1 MRIPVETASDTEFD
15 MSPMIDMVFLLLIFF
30 MIASRFSVAQ
40 NVELDIPTATK
51 AVVPKERHERFT
63 VNVLPDGGI
72 CIYNSPDPVTADA
85 LREAFRN
92 EKARDPGTKI
102 YIRADQTTDFRHV
115 RKVMTIM
122 AEEGL
127 DDSIFGAF
135 IPNDQP

>member
-1 MRIPVETASDTEFD
+1 MKIPVENASDTEFD

-40 NVELDIPTATK
+40 NIELDIPTAAK

-63 VNVLPDGGI
+63 VNVLPDGAI
-72 CIYNSPDPVTADA
+72 CIYGSPEPVTPDR
-85 LREAFRN
+85 LREAFRA
-92 EKARDPGTKI
+92 EKAKDPTTKV
-102 YIRADQTTDFRHV
+102 YIRADQTTDFVHV

-135 IPNDQP
+135 IPNG

>member
-1 MRIPVETASDTEFD
+1 MKIPVETSSDTEFD

-40 NVELDIPTATK
+40 NIELDIPTADK
-51 AVVPKERHERFT
+51 AAVPKERHERFT
-63 VNVLPDGGI
+63 VNVLPGGEF
-72 CIYNSPDPVTADA
+72 CIYGSPEPVSAEA
-85 LREAFRN
+85 LREAFRS
-92 EKARDPGTKI
+92 EKEKDPATKV
-102 YIRADQTTDFRHV
+102 YIRADQKTDFVHV

-135 IPNDQP
+135 IPNG

>member
-1 MRIPVETASDTEFD
+1 MRIPVDNASDTEFD

-40 NVELDIPTATK
+40 NIELDIPTADK

-63 VNVLPDGGI
+63 VNVLPKGEI
-72 CIYNSPDPVTADA
+72 CIYGSPEPVTLDQ
-85 LREAFRN
+85 LREAFRR
-92 EKARDPGTKI
+92 EKERDPTTKV
-102 YIRADQTTDFRHV
+102 YIRADQTTDFVHV

-135 IPNDQP
+135 IPNG